1 MLQPFAVASDEDFDR
16 LMENPL
22 FRRFLDTLSIGV
34 SVTDPTGTIRYF
46 SRPCYRIYGLDP
58 SESVVGRKID
68 AVFRT
73 GERGVLDSLKNRTIN
88 TLNSIMFNGI
98 EGICRRYPI
107 LDDAGNLLCCL
118 SEVITTTYEKKR
130 IDELLLDIQRL
141 KQKVGYIVSEENPG
155 RSLCSFD
162 DLVGESAVMQ
172 SLKVMGRRFARSR
185 EPVLILGESGTGKE
199 LFAQAVHLASPR
211 AEGAFVSVNCAA
223 LPRELAESE
232 LFGYV
237 EGAFT
242 GARKGGQKG
251 KFELADKGTIFLDE
265 IGELPFYLQAKL
277 LRVLESCEIQKLGAP
292 SGGRSDFRLIAA
304 TNRNLPDLVAEGTF
318 REDLY
323 HRLNILEL
331 NLPPLRKR
339 REDIPILI
347 SQLLEGICGAQRA
360 LDVRVSPEVL
370 AIFRRYPWP
379 GNVRELKNVLAYAY
393 CCMDDDQRELTP
405 DYLPGRLTASFPV
418 GEAPARAGAVR
429 LDALH
434 DETERRA
441 IEAALAAAHG
451 NKSKAARLLGIAR
464 NTLYLKMK
472 ALGIPL

>member
-242 GARKGGQKG
+242 GAKRGGKRAARRG
-251 KFELADKGTIFLDE
+251 NSSWRTKARFFWTKSGNC
-265 IGELPFYLQAKL
+265 PFTFRPSSCACWKAAKS
-277 LRVLESCEIQKLGAP
+277 RSWARRAAGVRTSGSSPPPTATCPIWWPRAP
-292 SGGRSDFRLIAA
+292 SAKTS
-304 TNRNLPDLVAEGTF
+304 T
-318 REDLY
+318 
-323 HRLNILEL
+323 
-331 NLPPLRKR
+331 
-339 REDIPILI
+339 
-347 SQLLEGICGAQRA
+347 
-360 LDVRVSPEVL
+360 
-370 AIFRRYPWP
+370 
-379 GNVRELKNVLAYAY
+379 
-393 CCMDDDQRELTP
+393 
-405 DYLPGRLTASFPV
+405 TA
-418 GEAPARAGAVR
+418 
-429 LDALH
+429 
-434 DETERRA
+434 
-441 IEAALAAAHG
+441 
-451 NKSKAARLLGIAR
+451 
-464 NTLYLKMK
+464 
-472 ALGIPL
+472 

>member
-1 MLQPFAVASDEDFDR
+1 MRHAQPFAVASDEDFDR

-46 SRPCYRIYGLDP
+46 PGPVTASTGSILP
-58 SESVVGRKID
+58 SVVGRKMTRCLD
-68 AVFRT
+68 RRA
-73 GERGVLDSLKNRTIN
+73 RGAGLPEKQAIN
-88 TLNSIMFNGI
+88 TLNSIMFNGV

-185 EPVLILGESGTGKE
+185 EPVLHPRGERHGQGIVRAGRASGEPPRRGCLRLGELRG
-199 LFAQAVHLASPR
+199 ASPR
-211 AEGAFVSVNCAA
+211 AGGVGTLRLCGGGVYGGAQGRPEGEIRACGQGHNLSGRN
-223 LPRELAESE
+223 R
-232 LFGYV
+232 
-237 EGAFT
+237 GAP
-242 GARKGGQKG
+242 
-251 KFELADKGTIFLDE
+251 L
-265 IGELPFYLQAKL
+265 YLQAKL

-318 REDLY
+318 REDL
-323 HRLNILEL
+323 
-331 NLPPLRKR
+331 PP
-339 REDIPILI
+339 
-347 SQLLEGICGAQRA
+347 
-360 LDVRVSPEVL
+360 PEH
-370 AIFRRYPWP
+370 P
-379 GNVRELKNVLAYAY
+379 
-393 CCMDDDQRELTP
+393 
-405 DYLPGRLTASFPV
+405 
-418 GEAPARAGAVR
+418 
-429 LDALH
+429 
-434 DETERRA
+434 
-441 IEAALAAAHG
+441 
-451 NKSKAARLLGIAR
+451 
-464 NTLYLKMK
+464 
-472 ALGIPL
+472 